1 MSASMSS
8 RREYVAAA
16 PVKKVSAVSTK
27 EAEAGTY
34 ISIFLIA
41 VGAILLW
48 VARDTGSMLAFVPG
62 AAGVFVGV
70 RHYALRLWD
79 AIRGDD

>member
-8 RREYVAAA
+8 RREYVAAVPA
-16 PVKKVSAVSTK
+16 KKVSMENSHHV
-27 EAEAGTY
+27 EAGTY

-48 VARDTGSMLAFVPG
+48 VARDTGSMLAFIPG
-62 AAGVFVGV
+62 AAGFIVGV
-70 RHYALRLWD
+70 RYCALRMWD
-79 AIRGDD
+79 AIRERE

>member
-8 RREYVAAA
+8 RREYVAAVPA
-16 PVKKVSAVSTK
+16 KKVSVKSSHH
-27 EAEAGTY
+27 AEAGTF

-48 VARDTGSMLAFVPG
+48 VARDTGSMLAFIPG

-70 RHYALRLWD
+70 RHYALQLWD
-79 AIRGDD
+79 AIRGHE